1 MNTILLVDHTEY
13 KHHLQKLL
21 EQHYAVVSVDSAYDA
36 ISTLNMQDVDLVIS
50 QVELPGD
57 NAFDLYNYLQKHYT
71 YIPAIMITEKDID
84 TFFDK
89 IFTQGI
95 GNVLKIP
102 VNENEFINLVNK
114 IISRK
119 NIFGLE
125 HYVTN
130 IKNTKAIR
138 ITSSKQIQPTVDTM
152 LSTIE
157 SWGFAIKNKSVIN
170 LILNEMIINAVY
182 HSHGYTREK
191 EMRIPVELKSGQYVD
206 VTLCHNASLY
216 AIAITDYQGTLT
228 KEKILQSIHKA
239 IEQEQLILK
248 AAETGED
255 ISDKISETGR
265 GIDLMRKLASE
276 FYFIIQQNKRT
287 EIILLFESD
296 PNAKK
301 SSSLKIIEDIH

>member
-1 MNTILLVDHTEY
+1 MNTILLVDHTDY
-13 KHHLQKLL
+13 KYELQKYLAQKYTVL
-21 EQHYAVVSVDSAYDA
+21 MADSAYDA
-36 ISTLNMQDVDLVIS
+36 ITTLNMQDVDLVIA

-71 YIPAIMITEKDID
+71 YIPAIMITEKDMD

-89 IFTQGI
+89 IFIQGI

-102 VNENEFINLVNK
+102 VNQNEFNNLVTK
-114 IISRK
+114 IITRK
-119 NIFGLE
+119 NIYGLE
-125 HYVTN
+125 NYITN
-130 IKNTKAIR
+130 IINTNAIR
-138 ITSSKQIQPTVDTM
+138 INASIQIQPAVEKI
-152 LSTIE
+152 LETIE
-157 SWGFAIKNKSVIN
+157 SWGFIIKNKSIVY

-191 EMRIPVELKSGQYVD
+191 EMRIPIKLKEGQFVD
-206 VTLCHNASLY
+206 ITFCHNATTY

-248 AAETGED
+248 AAQTGED

-296 PNAKK
+296 SNEKK
-301 SSSLKIIEDIH
+301 SSSLKIIEDFH

>member
-1 MNTILLVDHTEY
+1 MNTILLVDHTDY
-13 KHHLQKLL
+13 KHELQKYLL
-21 EQHYAVVSVDSAYDA
+21 PKYSVVIAESAYDA
-36 ISTLNMQDVDLVIS
+36 IATLNIHDVDLVIS

-71 YIPAIMITEKDID
+71 FIPAIMITDKNMD

-89 IFTQGI
+89 IFMQGI

-102 VNENEFINLVNK
+102 VNQNEFTTLVDK
-114 IISRK
+114 IITRK
-119 NIFGLE
+119 KIFGLDN
-125 HYVTN
+125 YVSN
-130 IKNTKAIR
+130 IINNNTIR
-138 ITSSKQIQPTVDTM
+138 ITASKQIQPAVDSI
-152 LSTIE
+152 LATIE
-157 SWGFAIKNKSVIN
+157 SWGFTIQNKSILY

-182 HSHGYTREK
+182 HSHGYTQEK
-191 EMRIPVELKSGQYVD
+191 EMRIPIELLDGQYVD
-206 VTLCHNASLY
+206 VSFCHNSTTY

-228 KEKILQSIHKA
+228 REKILQSIHKA

-276 FYFIIQQNKRT
+276 FYFVIQPNKRT

-296 PNAKK
+296 TGKK
-301 SSSLKIIEDIH
+301 SSSLKIIEDT

>member
-1 MNTILLVDHTEY
+1 MNTILLVDHTDY
-13 KHHLQKLL
+13 KYELQKYLAQNYTVL
-21 EQHYAVVSVDSAYDA
+21 MADSAYDA
-36 ISTLNMQDVDLVIS
+36 ITTLNMQDVDLIIS

-71 YIPAIMITEKDID
+71 YIPAIMITEKDMD

-89 IFTQGI
+89 IFIQGI

-102 VNENEFINLVNK
+102 VNQNEFNNLVTK
-114 IISRK
+114 LITRK

-125 HYVTN
+125 NYITN
-130 IKNTKAIR
+130 IINTNAIR
-138 ITSSKQIQPTVDTM
+138 INASIQIPPAVEKILD
-152 LSTIE
+152 TIE
-157 SWGFAIKNKSVIN
+157 SWGFIIKNKSIVY

-191 EMRIPVELKSGQYVD
+191 EMRIPIQLKDGQFVD
-206 VTLCHNASLY
+206 ITLCHNTTTY

-248 AAETGED
+248 AAQTGED

-296 PNAKK
+296 SNEKK
-301 SSSLKIIEDIH
+301 SSSLKIIEDFH

>member
-1 MNTILLVDHTEY
+1 MNTILLVDHTDY
-13 KHHLQKLL
+13 KYQLQKLL
-21 EQHYAVVSVDSAYDA
+21 AQRYTVISVDSAYDA

-102 VNENEFINLVNK
+102 VNENEFINLVDK

-125 HYVTN
+125 HYVTD
-130 IKNTKAIR
+130 IKNTQAIR
-138 ITSSKQIQPTVDTM
+138 ITSSKQIQPAVDTI
-152 LSTIE
+152 LSIIE
-157 SWGFAIKNKSVIN
+157 SWGFDIKNKSVFN

-191 EMRIPVELKSGQYVD
+191 EMRIPIELKSGQYVD
-206 VTLCHNASLY
+206 VALCHNALLY

-228 KEKILQSIHKA
+228 KEKVLQSIHKA

-287 EIILLFESD
+287 EIILLFESH
-296 PNAKK
+296 PNAEK

>member
-1 MNTILLVDHTEY
+1 MNTILIVDHTDY
-13 KHHLQKLL
+13 KNELQKYLL
-21 EQHYAVVSVDSAYDA
+21 TNYTVLVAESAYDA
-36 ISTLNMQDVDLVIS
+36 ITTLNMHDVDLVIS

-89 IFTQGI
+89 IFSQGI

-102 VNENEFINLVNK
+102 VNMNEFTSLVNK

-125 HYVTN
+125 HYVSN
-130 IKNTKAIR
+130 ILNNKAIR
-138 ITSSKQIQPTVDTM
+138 INSSKQIQPAVDTI
-152 LSTIE
+152 LATIE
-157 SWGFAIKNKSVIN
+157 SWGFTIANKSILY

-182 HSHGYTREK
+182 HSHGYTQEK
-191 EMRIPVELKSGQYVD
+191 EMRIPIELKEGQFVD
-206 VTLCHNASLY
+206 ITFCCNPTTY

-248 AAETGED
+248 AAQTGED

-276 FYFIIQQNKRT
+276 FYFVIHRNKRT
-287 EIILLFESD
+287 EIILLFDSD
-296 PNAKK
+296 QTKK
-301 SSSLKIIEDIH
+301 SSSLKIIENIQ